1 MKGETKPGVVVAQ
14 HNPSTKE
21 VEAGRSGVQG
31 RSRLYS
37 KLKHNEVGLALR
49 SSTLRVPPTG
59 STLPGDHPELCLTST
74 KSAALSSPANHP
86 LSTGHPCFP
95 MCGLKGS
102 LRCHHTHTHT
112 HTTETVKGVCAQT
125 CQRSQKQATEAAL
138 QKMAYPETT

>member
-1 MKGETKPGVVVAQ
+1 MVVAQ

-31 RSRLYS
+31 RSQLYS

-112 HTTETVKGVCAQT
+112 HTTETGALGLQDST
-125 CQRSQKQATEAAL
+125 EESLESQEPL
-138 QKMAYPETT
+138 MMASVQCLLHLLS